1 MHVNSNNDEQ
11 QGLRRQISQDA
22 RIFIMP
28 DGWANAISRS
38 MMSCFLGLTIMTP
51 VIAVE
56 SIHRLVPRIVASFFG
71 TTAFIALLSFVT
83 KAKTVE
89 MFIAGAT

>member
-1 MHVNSNNDEQ
+1 
-11 QGLRRQISQDA
+11 
-22 RIFIMP
+22 
-28 DGWANAISRS
+28 
-38 MMSCFLGLTIMTP
+38 MSCLLGLTIIIP
-51 VIAVE
+51 VIVVE
-56 SIHRLVPRIVASFFG
+56 KIHELVPRIIGSFFG